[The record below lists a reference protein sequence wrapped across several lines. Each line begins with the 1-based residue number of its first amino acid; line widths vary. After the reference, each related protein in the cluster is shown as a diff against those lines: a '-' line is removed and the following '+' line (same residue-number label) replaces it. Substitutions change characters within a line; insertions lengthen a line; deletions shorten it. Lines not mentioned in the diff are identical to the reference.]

1 MPGAFASISI
11 SESRCSAGPMQ
22 TRPTWRAGCRSA
34 CSTSPCWSPWPCWVS
49 ASFPSRSAWSSWQ
62 ARWPSAGASPTSNG
76 ASPAGGWGARS
87 APYRCPPRPGHPPRA
102 RAARSSCGAG
112 AGPPPGRPVTWKSLA
127 FVMLQMP
134 LGIVVFALQVAFLGT
149 AFALFFSP
157 ALYLAATLGR
167 PGADQPFNA
176 PLLALS
182 SASHGFQ
189 LSGLATAVGLSVAGA
204 GLFLITLHGMNALA
218 AGWGATARQMLS
230 LIEAELRFAE
240 ARLQAA
246 AEHARAEQA
255 DESRRE
261 LVANVSHELRTPLAS
276 IQAHLESLTHPEG
289 APPSPADTQ
298 RYLNVIAR
306 ETERL
311 SSLVDDLLAV
321 AGADAGGLRLTTGPV
336 DISEVVE
343 QVHSTLAPIARRER
357 RVALVKSLPEAPLP
371 PAFADRDRL
380 LQVLMNLVRNAVAYT
395 AEGGIVS
402 IEAAED
408 GGRVRV
414 SVSDTGI
421 GIPPQD
427 LRRVFERFYR
437 ADASRARSTG
447 GFGLG
452 LSVARDLIEAMKGTI
467 TAESEEGVGS
477 RFTVWLVTIPAGAA

>member
-1 MPGAFASISI
+1 MTDARDLGLDLGVALQRRTYANAAYLATRLPLGSLYFIVLATMAALGFSLLSVAVGVVVLAGTLAVAWGFAHFERRLTQWWLGVEVGPISL
-11 SESRCSAGPMQ
+11 
-22 TRPTWRAGCRSA
+22 
-34 CSTSPCWSPWPCWVS
+34 
-49 ASFPSRSAWSSWQ
+49 
-62 ARWPSAGASPTSNG
+62 
-76 ASPAGGWGARS
+76 PA
-87 APYRCPPRPGHPPRA
+87 
-102 RAARSSCGAG
+102 
-112 AGPPPGRPVTWKSLA
+112 PPGESVWRRVRAHLTSAVTWKSLA

-134 LGIVVFALQVAFLGT
+134 LGIVVFALQVAFLAT
-149 AFALFFSP
+149 AFVLFFSP
-157 ALYLAATLGR
+157 AVYLAATLGQTA
-167 PGADQPFNA
+167 ADQPFNA
-176 PLLALS
+176 PLLALG
-182 SASHGFQ
+182 SASSGFQ
-189 LSGLATAVGLSVAGA
+189 WSGLATTVGLCVAGA

-218 AGWGATARQMLS
+218 AGWGAAARQMLS
-230 LIEAELRFAE
+230 LSESELRFAE

-246 AEHARAEQA
+246 AEHARAERA

-261 LVANVSHELRTPLAS
+261 LVANVSHELRTPIAS
-276 IQAHLESLTHPEG
+276 IQAHVESLTSPDG

-336 DISEVVE
+336 VIGEVVE

-357 RVALVKSLPEAPLP
+357 RVALVKSLPEQPLP
-371 PAFADRDRL
+371 RAFADRDRL

-395 AEGGIVS
+395 PEGGIVS

-421 GIPPQD
+421 GIPPED

-467 TAESEEGVGS
+467 TAESEVGVGS
-477 RFTVWLVTIPAGAA
+477 RFTVWLAIIPAETA

>member
-1 MPGAFASISI
+1 M
-11 SESRCSAGPMQ
+11 
-22 TRPTWRAGCRSA
+22 T
-34 CSTSPCWSPWPCWVS
+34 
-49 ASFPSRSAWSSWQ
+49 
-62 ARWPSAGASPTSNG
+62 
-76 ASPAGGWGARS
+76 GARG
-87 APYRCPPRPGHPPRA
+87 PRPDLDLGVALQRRTYA
-102 RAARSSCGAG
+102 NAAYLASRLPLGLLYFTVLVTMAMLGFSLLSVAVGVVVLAG
-112 AGPPPGRPVTWKSLA
+112 TLAVAWGFAHFERRLTRWWLGVEIGPISLPAPPGESVWRRVRAHLTSAVTWKSLA

-134 LGIVVFALQVAFLGT
+134 LGIVVFALQTAFVGT

-182 SASHGFQ
+182 SASNGFQ
-189 LSGLATAVGLSVAGA
+189 LSGLATAVGLCVAGA

-218 AGWGATARQMLS
+218 AGWGAAARQMLS
-230 LIEAELRFAE
+230 LSESELRFAE

-261 LVANVSHELRTPLAS
+261 LVANVSHELRTPIAS
-276 IQAHLESLTHPEG
+276 IQAHVESLTSPEG

-336 DISEVVE
+336 DIGEVVE

-357 RVALVKSLPEAPLP
+357 RVAVVKSLPEASLP

-402 IEAAED
+402 IEAVED

-421 GIPPQD
+421 GIPPED

-477 RFTVWLVTIPAGAA
+477 RFTVWLVAIPGEAA